1 MHRAHLESDEDFFFF
16 LSSFFFFN
24 ELEMNIC
31 EHLERKALINM
42 SHLIKQQAIFAVWG
56 FMVTF

>member
-1 MHRAHLESDEDFFFF
+1 MRIFFFF
-16 LSSFFFFN
+16 EFFFFFN